1 METIKNIRNDLEQLK
16 QVVTDIRNRM
26 VDVDMILT
34 SEEEE
39 RFEDSIREYKEGKSI
54 PLEEFEKEVK

>member
-16 QVVTDIRNRM
+16 QVVTDIKNRM

-39 RFEDSIREYKEGKSI
+39 RLEDSIREYKEGKSI